1 MLGDHWVYIVLVLLV
16 ALVIFGPKRLPELG
30 HALGRA
36 LSEFRRATQSAT
48 EEAARTVT
56 TLSSEPAE
64 PKSEAVQTAGV
75 ADSRTDQA
83 G

>member
-1 MLGDHWVYIVLVLLV
+1 MLGDHWIYIVLVLLV

-30 HALGRA
+30 NALGRA

-48 EEAARTVT
+48 DEAARTVT
-56 TLSSEPAE
+56 TLSPEPAE